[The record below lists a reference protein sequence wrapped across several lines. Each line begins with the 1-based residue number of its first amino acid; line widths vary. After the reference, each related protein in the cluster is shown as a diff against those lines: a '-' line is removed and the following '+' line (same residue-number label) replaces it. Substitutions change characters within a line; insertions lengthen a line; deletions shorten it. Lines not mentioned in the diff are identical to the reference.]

1 MHYHV
6 LPIGKCSW
14 HVHRKEVLTAI
25 PHRANLEEE
34 LQELGQRGSYL
45 HDEKANACLKGK
57 KINYGNNIHLFKG
70 QKDFTKMVAGMRII
84 HRKHPYMGFCA
95 IT

>member
-25 PHRANLEEE
+25 PHGANLEEE

-57 KINYGNNIHLFKG
+57 KSTTGTTYIYSK
-70 QKDFTKMVAGMRII
+70 V
-84 HRKHPYMGFCA
+84 RKISPKWLLVCALYIESTPTWGFA
-95 IT
+95 Q